1 MKTSFEDSDFCQYF
15 EETKFLLVI
24 YKSDGT
30 NYILQGSQMWNMPAG
45 DLYGDAEKGWYNIQS
60 KIKQGIHFSIDKGTV
75 SNDLPSK
82 NDNRILHIRPHTQR
96 SAYKLQ
102 NGFEKGNIS
111 KDGDQLPN
119 GEWMTKQSLWLNNS
133 YVLSQLQYK

>member
-1 MKTSFEDSDFCQYF
+1 
-15 EETKFLLVI
+15 
-24 YKSDGT
+24 
-30 NYILQGSQMWNMPAG
+30 MPAG
-45 DLYGDAEKGWYNIQS
+45 DLYKKKEKGWYNIQS